1 MQASRTSRLT
11 VTLTLSPLFF
21 ESFATSARSFDV
33 RRTWTVASRRRACT
47 SFGMSRQLTHTG
59 STINACAVRFR
70 ALGCGLSFRGHLTTS
85 WARKSSARA
94 TARGPTPDAS
104 VFRKGFGGV
113 LFYTE
118 HRVCCQTHGMRHP
131 RPRTTLTRSRCFCCQ
146 THGMRH
152 PRPQK
157 IIATELSASCQ
168 THGMRHPRPH
178 GWSRCSRRV
187 SCQTHGMRHP
197 RPHRLLRVDISWSC
211 QTHGMRHPRPRIPM
225 RAPSGC
231 QTHGMRHPRPL
242 RHHARAGAIQSARC
256 DGARVAR
263 APGRE

>member
-131 RPRTTLTRSRCFCCQ
+131 RPQRADRHGHVVRPLECVTLVP
-146 THGMRH
+146 H
-152 PRPQK
+152 
-157 IIATELSASCQ
+157 ELPYLAS
-168 THGMRHPRPH
+168 
-178 GWSRCSRRV
+178 
-187 SCQTHGMRHP
+187 
-197 RPHRLLRVDISWSC
+197 
-211 QTHGMRHPRPRIPM
+211 
-225 RAPSGC
+225 C

-242 RHHARAGAIQSARC
+242 RHHARAGAIQPARC